1 MDIWTKNL
9 SKDFERT
16 EPYVPELLSV
26 RPKVLRISN
35 MFTHK
40 ECALLRWLMLEALI
54 YFGDSSEMVTT
65 RPGSVNSSSGF
76 GNLGKRPLMRMQDP
90 DQLSFYFQEPPDF
103 MIAMMQ

>member
-40 ECALLRWLMLEALI
+40 AWLSRMLFQLLLH
-54 YFGDSSEMVTT
+54 V
-65 RPGSVNSSSGF
+65 
-76 GNLGKRPLMRMQDP
+76 LG
-90 DQLSFYFQEPPDF
+90 LSPY
-103 MIAMMQ
+103 